1 MKCKEARNKIKR
13 LERQNF
19 LLQTR
24 INNSVKHVPEGRRYD
39 FNLLEI
45 IVQPHKDIKLPYND
59 QVRIRLRIL
68 GDGTVNIPDRLCQKT
83 ITKTSIEF
91 AREHDK
97 RFINRI
103 GEIMATELLQLG
115 ENTNGM

>member
-1 MKCKEARNKIKR
+1 MKCKEARRKIKR

-24 INNSVKHVPEGRRYD
+24 INNSVKHVPESRSYD

-45 IVQPHKDIKLPYND
+45 VVQPHKNIMLPYD
-59 QVRIRLRIL
+59 QVRVRLDIL
-68 GDGTVNIPDRLCQKT
+68 GDRTVNVPDRICRKT
-83 ITKTSIEF
+83 ITKTSIDF
-91 AREHDK
+91 AKEHDK
-97 RFINRI
+97 QFINRI

-115 ENTNGM
+115 ENINGM